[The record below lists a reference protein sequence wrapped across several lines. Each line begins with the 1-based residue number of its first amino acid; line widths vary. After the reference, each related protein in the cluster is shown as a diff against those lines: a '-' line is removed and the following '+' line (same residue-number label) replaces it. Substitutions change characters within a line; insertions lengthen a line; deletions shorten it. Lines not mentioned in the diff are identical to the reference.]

1 MNPRSFGGQIPVP
14 GQDATQSE
22 LLFFA
27 ITYNGYNRIKG
38 GVPAVAN
45 LANPVIDKFKKEK
58 TLPEDLNLLRLT
70 LFWCK
75 DQDTTKSK
83 WMEVHGQDLSQS
95 GMLLWTK
102 SVKCQAAMWKRMIS
116 RFH

>member
-70 LFWCK
+70 LFWLQRSGHNQEQMDGSSWSRSESIWHAIVDKIREVSGGYVEK
-75 DQDTTKSK
+75 DD
-83 WMEVHGQDLSQS
+83 
-95 GMLLWTK
+95 
-102 SVKCQAAMWKRMIS
+102 
-116 RFH
+116 F